1 MSNTRLTT
9 QHRKH
14 PAGANS
20 IGSQGVAH
28 KSTGGIL
35 NSFPQPVDPVGN
47 ASHRLTNH
55 TVALPLFVFVLA
67 TWWTGVRAHGGHIGS
82 EFKVSKRFFI
92 ETVFRP
98 QSSPI
103 WGCG

>member
-55 TVALPLFVFVLA
+55 TVALP
-67 TWWTGVRAHGGHIGS
+67 WSREG
-82 EFKVSKRFFI
+82 E
-92 ETVFRP
+92 
-98 QSSPI
+98 
-103 WGCG
+103 

>member
-55 TVALPLFVFVLA
+55 TVALPLFYGRELGRGCLNA
-67 TWWTGVRAHGGHIGS
+67 NALWQS
-82 EFKVSKRFFI
+82 
-92 ETVFRP
+92 RP
-98 QSSPI
+98 GKARSRLLQASSAIRRQSGFPEDAR
-103 WGCG
+103 

>member
-55 TVALPLFVFVLA
+55 TVALPWSKGRGYQTELALLSVSSLFIRKREKGGVFEFC
-67 TWWTGVRAHGGHIGS
+67 GPKYSRFRA
-82 EFKVSKRFFI
+82 K
-92 ETVFRP
+92 
-98 QSSPI
+98 
-103 WGCG
+103 